1 MILICSG
8 LLLSQTAEQIK
19 KAKEIIQKSGMSES
33 QVKATARAQGY
44 TDRQIDDVAKKMK
57 ASKKNQIF

>member
-1 MILICSG
+1 MKNIFQMILICSG

-33 QVKATARAQGY
+33 QVKATARALSL
-44 TDRQIDDVAKKMK
+44 IH
-57 ASKKNQIF
+57 I